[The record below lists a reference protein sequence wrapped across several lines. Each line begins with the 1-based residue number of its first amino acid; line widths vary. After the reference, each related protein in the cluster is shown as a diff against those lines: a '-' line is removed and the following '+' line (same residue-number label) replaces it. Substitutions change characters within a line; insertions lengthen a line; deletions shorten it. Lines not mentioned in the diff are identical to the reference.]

1 MVFKRQCES
10 NQSQPIISINSDSVE
25 WPKKWIWMLVW
36 LARTVWAKT
45 SSSHTIKSPN
55 KLNPNTEKIELTT
68 ILIDVCGIVWH
79 YCMHRYKPP
88 LLPQRIKWE
97 KKKKWQMFCTYCWSV
112 SQSPRSTIWK
122 SHQRWRWPSWAAVLT
137 AVRGGVWSAGSP
149 QSCCEGAPPWC
160 SAGSCHSKHTQSNT
174 WFYNQ
179 WAA

>member
-97 KKKKWQMFCTYCWSV
+97 KKKKMTDVLHILLICVSV
-112 SQSPRSTIWK
+112 TKVHNLKKPSALALTIVGCCADRGERRGLKRRQPTVLLWGCSTVVF
-122 SHQRWRWPSWAAVLT
+122 SW
-137 AVRGGVWSAGSP
+137 
-149 QSCCEGAPPWC
+149 
-160 SAGSCHSKHTQSNT
+160 
-174 WFYNQ
+174 
-179 WAA
+179 